1 MEDAYKVSFTPR
13 QLQSMPETHF
23 SSLFHSANW
32 ARLTNDTKLAMCQE
46 LENRLAAADNVA
58 PRNVV
63 PEQMQGACYGYQQG
77 NRIAVNVDMLNDGTF
92 RTSYVDGQGHRVTTE
107 HAVQAASWNV
117 YDTIVHEHTHGVSLD
132 RGLAPYTYFDS
143 DTDHDLY
150 RIQNEE
156 RLAYDAGNKATLE
169 AISRAEAALGRQE
182 PEKAAYLESINAEN
196 YALCLENAKA
206 AYSDPAIDK
215 TLAQFISDQDQGTVP
230 EHRSESYMRLQT
242 AYQEQIDRQMQAMME
257 WDKTNT
263 VTAEPVIGNDNNLSA
278 SVTEENDGAALTAGT
293 ETVDHGFDGAA
304 MSSAEESGDYGP
316 DGAEMSAATESAGY
330 GADGTDMTSGA
341 DMGGYSGGSDG
352 GMDND

>member
-1 MEDAYKVSFTPR
+1 MEDTYKVNFTPR
-13 QLQSMPETHF
+13 QLQSMPESHF

-58 PRNVV
+58 PRNVA

-77 NRIAVNVDMLNDGTF
+77 SKIAVNVDMLNDGVF
-92 RTSYVDGQGHRVTTE
+92 RTSYVDEQGNRVTTE

-132 RGLAPYTYFDS
+132 RGMAPYTYFDS

-169 AISRAEAALGRQE
+169 AISRAEAVLGRPE

-196 YALCLENAKA
+196 YAQCLENAKA
-206 AYSDPAIDK
+206 AYNDPTIDK
-215 TLAQFISDQDQGTVP
+215 TLAQFISNQDQGIIP
-230 EHRSESYMRLQT
+230 ENRSESYMRLQT
-242 AYQEQIDRQMQAMME
+242 AYQEQIDRQIQTTME

-263 VTAEPVIGNDNNLSA
+263 VTTEPAIGNDHLSPSA
-278 SVTEENDGAALTAGT
+278 TAENDGAALTAGT
-293 ETVDHGFDGAA
+293 GTVDHGFDGAA
-304 MSSAEESGDYGP
+304 MSSAEESADYGP
-316 DGAEMSAATESAGY
+316 DGADMSAATESAGY
-330 GADGTDMTSGA
+330 GADGADMTSGS